1 MDAVAY
7 WTAQQTYRKELAV
20 ARAAAN
26 KSPPSSSGSGS
37 SSSSVSASSSLAVSS
52 LDLANFR
59 PGELI
64 IMEAKPTVPQV
75 RAHSLKIIRHLLT
88 LHFAFDFFSV
98 ENRHI
103 SYCELCD

>member
-26 KSPPSSSGSGS
+26 KCPPSSSGSSSSS
-37 SSSSVSASSSLAVSS
+37 SSSSVSASSSLAISS
-52 LDLANFR
+52 LDLTNFR

-75 RAHSLKIIRHLLT
+75 RAQSLKIILHLIT
-88 LHFAFDFFSV
+88 LHFALDLFS
-98 ENRHI
+98 
-103 SYCELCD
+103 S